1 MEPNPL
7 TPFPKKE
14 GGTEPSTAGTQIP
27 AVASSPS
34 RFRRGVGERFFPSL
48 RPHLVL
54 FLLWALYFHPL
65 ILHPAQALRA
75 IDLDQLTGPLAKA
88 LTHVVPESAVG
99 AALSWVVALHVL
111 AAGQFAYCYARSRA
125 LNEVGSVVAATGF
138 MLSSKWMTHL
148 LLAGYSVTAG
158 LAWLPLVLLF
168 IERAVDRRSVWSILC
183 AVAASALLTLETYPQ
198 WTLYAGVFAAAWTFP
213 RERERIPRWLLC
225 WAGAIGVGV
234 ALSALHLVPAM
245 GAGPWAAQNAD
256 LEASGALNI
265 GLPTALAFLG
275 PSLSYS
281 PPYSWEMQG
290 IFGVYWLAAAI
301 AAPLVAG
308 KVARGQFGVLCGL
321 VAFALGGAVLVD
333 WLPGFNLFRV
343 PTRMLLI
350 ASFPLAFLAG
360 TTTHALTQSACPLE
374 TRSALARGFRRVV
387 IFVGLPAIVGMWF
400 ADGHVWW
407 AFAAYWVV
415 AVFALPLFLRVLQ
428 NQTARNRTRTGLW
441 IVILLADLI
450 APIAVLPAV
459 KPQAEPPPAP
469 ASPASLNVR
478 P

>member
-1 MEPNPL
+1 M
-7 TPFPKKE
+7 
-14 GGTEPSTAGTQIP
+14 TERA
-27 AVASSPS
+27 
-34 RFRRGVGERFFPSL
+34 RRT
-48 RPHLVL
+48 RPYLAL

-65 ILHPAQALRA
+65 ILHPAQTLRA
-75 IDLDQLTGPLAKA
+75 IDLDQLTGPLAEA
-88 LTHVVPESAVG
+88 LTRVVPESVAG
-99 AALSWVVALHVL
+99 AALSWVVTLHVL
-111 AAGQFAYCYARSRA
+111 VAGQFAYCYARSRA
-125 LNEVGSVVAATGF
+125 LNEVGSVVAAVGF

-148 LLAGYSVTAG
+148 LLAGHTVTAG

-168 IERAVDRRSVWSILC
+168 VERATDRRSMWSTLC
-183 AVAASALLTLETYPQ
+183 ATAAFALLALETHPQ
-198 WTLYAGVFAAAWTFP
+198 WTLYAGAFAVAWTFP
-213 RERERIPRWLLC
+213 RERGRIAWWLLC
-225 WAGAIGVGV
+225 CAGAVGAGV
-234 ALSALHLVPAM
+234 ALSTLQLVPTM
-245 GAGPWAAQNAD
+245 GAGPWAAQNVD

-265 GLPTALAFLG
+265 GLPTALALLG
-275 PSLSYS
+275 PSVSYS
-281 PPYSWEMQG
+281 PPYSWELQG
-290 IFGVYWLAAAI
+290 VFGVYWLAAAI

-360 TTTHALTQSACPLE
+360 TTTHALTQSAWSLE

-407 AFAAYWVV
+407 AFVAYWTA
-415 AVFALPLFLRVLQ
+415 AVLALPLFLRVLQ
-428 NQTARNRTRTGLW
+428 NQTVRNRARTGLW

-450 APIAVLPAV
+450 TPIAVLPAV

-469 ASPASLNVR
+469 ASPAPLNVR